1 MWTKIAHFIIKKRL
15 FLIIILGLIT
25 VFMGIK
31 ARESKMSFRFAELI
45 PQTHQEMQ
53 YFHQFKNTF
62 GSDANIMVVGF
73 KDSSIYLSENF
84 TKYQSLVKNVESI
97 EGVTNVLA
105 LPTVQQ
111 LTKNKRKRI
120 FEFVPLF
127 DGELVNQKDLDSNL
141 ATFQKLKFYDQ
152 QLVNEES
159 GATIMLVSIKPNYV
173 DSTARTGI
181 VKKVQNLSENF
192 KSETG
197 IEPHY
202 AGLPYVRT
210 ELSGEIKS
218 ELKFFLYASLAITAL
233 ILFLFF
239 RSLYAVIFPV
249 LVIAVSVV
257 WVTGTLVLFGY
268 KVTALTGLIPPIL
281 VVIGIPNC
289 IYLLNKYHQE
299 YAGHR
304 NQMKALSTIIRK
316 IGIVTLITNCTTAI
330 GFFVLISANIT
341 TLKEFGL
348 VAGLNVFSTF
358 FISIVLIPSVFSYL
372 PPPTDK
378 ELKHLELSLL
388 STVLNGLETIV
399 TKYRKWVYS
408 VSVIIALISCYGMS
422 KIKAN
427 SYMVDDVPQDHHVK
441 MGLQF
446 FEDNFKGVMPLE
458 IVINTGD
465 KRALRDLK
473 LLEKVNTFQNYLS
486 LQPELSNP
494 ISLLN
499 FLKASKQAYFN
510 NHPDFYNLPTRRDK
524 IKILSY
530 LRKTSR
536 QQNEKEGSSAATNDI
551 LSTFADTTGLLRI
564 SVKTADIGSD
574 KIEQLISN
582 RIIPFAD
589 SLFETEK
596 RYEDYDIYHQAPYRV
611 TGTTLLFSRG
621 NQYLIQN
628 LKESLF
634 IAIVLIAI
642 IMGALFKNIRI
653 ILISLVP
660 NLIPLLMTGALMGY
674 FGITLKPSTA
684 LIFSIAFGI
693 SVDDSI
699 HFLAKYRQE
708 LLANGLKVRKAVI
721 KSIHETGASMIYTS
735 IVLFAGFIIF
745 TASSFLGTVMLG
757 LLTSTTLL
765 MAMITNLIILPSLLL
780 TFQASKKERE
790 EDAQDHSF
798 IDTYNEHQD
807 DDGEYE
813 DATLDTMK

>member
-1 MWTKIAHFIIKKRL
+1 MWTKIAHFIIKNRL
-15 FLIIILGLIT
+15 FLMILLGLIT

-45 PQTHQEMQ
+45 PQTHQEMK
-53 YFHQFKNTF
+53 YFRQFKETF
-62 GSDANIMVVGF
+62 GADANIMAVGF
-73 KDSSIYLSENF
+73 KDSSIYQLDKF
-84 TKYQSLVKNVESI
+84 KKYQKLVQDI
-97 EGVTNVLA
+97 EKIDGLNNVLA
-105 LPTVQQ
+105 LPTIQQ
-111 LTKNKRKRI
+111 LVKNKRKRL
-120 FEFVPLF
+120 FEFIPLF
-127 DGELVNQKDLDSNL
+127 DNSLNNQADLDAKL
-141 ATFQKLKFYDQ
+141 ATFEKIKFYDQ
-152 QLVNEES
+152 QLINSEN
-159 GATIMLVSIKPNYV
+159 GATIMLVSIQQNCV
-173 DSTARTGI
+173 DSTARTLI
-181 VKKVQNLSENF
+181 VNEIKALS
-192 KSETG
+192 KSFEKETG
-197 IEPHY
+197 IKPHY

-210 ELSGEIKS
+210 ELSAEIKA

-239 RSLYAVIFPV
+239 RSFYAVIFPV
-249 LVIAVSVV
+249 LVIAISVV

-304 NQMKALSTIIRK
+304 NKIKALSTIIRK

-330 GFFVLISANIT
+330 GFLVLISANIT

-348 VAGLNVFSTF
+348 VAGVNVFSTF
-358 FISIVLIPSVFSYL
+358 FISIILIPAVFTYL
-372 PPPTDK
+372 PAPTER

-388 STVLNGLETIV
+388 STVLQGLETIV
-399 TKYRKWVYS
+399 VKYRTWVYS
-408 VSVIIALISCYGMS
+408 ISVAIILVSSYGVLQ
-422 KIKAN
+422 IKAN
-427 SYMVDDVPQDHHVK
+427 SHMVDDVPKDHHVK
-441 MGLQF
+441 MGLNF
-446 FEDNFKGVMPLE
+446 FENNFKGVMPLE
-458 IVINTGD
+458 IVINT
-465 KRALRDLK
+465 KNKNALRDLK
-473 LLEKVNTFQNYLS
+473 VLAKIDTLQNFLS
-486 LQPELSNP
+486 AQPELSNP

-510 NHPDFYNLPTRRDK
+510 NHPDFYDLPTSRDK

-536 QQNEKEGSSAATNDI
+536 KQKEGESGTNDI
-551 LSTFADTTGLLRI
+551 LKAFADSTGLLRI
-564 SVKTADIGSD
+564 SVKTADVGSD
-574 KIEQLISN
+574 KIEKLISD
-582 RIIPFAD
+582 RVIPFAD
-589 SLFETEK
+589 SLFQTEK
-596 RYEDYDIYHQAPYRV
+596 AYQDYPIYKDAPYRI

-628 LKESLF
+628 LKESLL
-634 IAIVLIAI
+634 IAIALIAI

-674 FGITLKPSTA
+674 FGIALKPSTA

-708 LLANGLKVRKAVI
+708 LLANGFKIKDAVI

-780 TFQASKKERE
+780 TFQATK
-790 EDAQDHSF
+790 EDAQQHPI
-798 IDTYNEHQD
+798 IDTYNENQK

-813 DATLDTMK
+813 DKTLDTVK